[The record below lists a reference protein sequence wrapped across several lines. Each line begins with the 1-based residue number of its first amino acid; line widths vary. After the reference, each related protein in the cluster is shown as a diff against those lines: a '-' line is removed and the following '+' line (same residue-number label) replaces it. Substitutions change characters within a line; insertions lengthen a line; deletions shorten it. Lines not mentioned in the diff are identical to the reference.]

1 MRVDKDSILWVR
13 KFSVSNLFNSKPV
26 NQEFDRVVKRCLYEK
41 RAIQL
46 NLLEGQVEVM
56 LLKNLSNQKCLEL
69 EGVSLVGMSD
79 AGVSSP
85 GARLILPLTMSVS
98 SIYIPVEQINSI
110 RRGERSIAEFFTR
123 NLFMA
128 LASDDANVILRDDEP
143 IQNQVKLSNDLMIR
157 YLWILRYFLEDNFL
171 SAGFTVEKLL
181 LNLFIEC
188 DLAESKLLN
197 FGITEL
203 RGALQS
209 NFSNSPENMRREYN
223 NVRQKVLSCL

>member
-1 MRVDKDSILWVR
+1 MGSEMCIR
-13 KFSVSNLFNSKPV
+13 
-26 NQEFDRVVKRCLYEK
+26 DR
-41 RAIQL
+41 
-46 NLLEGQVEVM
+46 
-56 LLKNLSNQKCLEL
+56 
-69 EGVSLVGMSD
+69 
-79 AGVSSP
+79 
-85 GARLILPLTMSVS
+85 
-98 SIYIPVEQINSI
+98 YIPVQQINSI

>member
-1 MRVDKDSILWVR
+1 M
-13 KFSVSNLFNSKPV
+13 
-26 NQEFDRVVKRCLYEK
+26 
-41 RAIQL
+41 
-46 NLLEGQVEVM
+46 
-56 LLKNLSNQKCLEL
+56 
-69 EGVSLVGMSD
+69 
-79 AGVSSP
+79 
-85 GARLILPLTMSVS
+85 
-98 SIYIPVEQINSI
+98 EQINSI